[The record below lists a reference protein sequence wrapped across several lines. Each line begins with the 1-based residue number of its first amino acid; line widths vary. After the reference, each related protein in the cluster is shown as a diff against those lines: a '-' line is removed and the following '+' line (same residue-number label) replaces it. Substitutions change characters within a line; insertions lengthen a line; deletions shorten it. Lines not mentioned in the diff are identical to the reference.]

1 MLKVYS
7 NLFSFNRNILTWNI
21 TGTLILL
28 FLDKLLR
35 IVEKY
40 EGEKNNMRMD
50 LASQTQKLVES
61 KLMIQQLHDQN
72 TELHSDL
79 QLSIN
84 LLRNRPTSFMSQRLD
99 TLPPDIQQR
108 VRTCIVEN
116 AKERQL
122 QRLSRGP
129 SEGRKIRVAIPSD
142 NSANGGI
149 STSNGTGDSD
159 KISAAI
165 LAKVLE
171 ERDKERQGDKQLRI
185 DVGTQTQGWNH
196 FPGTDKIHA
205 PASSSSSSSS
215 TASCINKEI
224 CELTNEAIKGDTSAL
239 SSPENSSLAERLS
252 PIQKVELSDE
262 IDNGV
267 NKLKNTDTLQESII
281 PNSSTVQPETVSNNS
296 LNFVKDGPT
305 LPNEN
310 FFTPA
315 FISNSCR
322 PTHSA
327 HSAFTPQQG
336 KPNDENKS
344 TSSSFSSNHIS
355 SSNLTRSS
363 STITSTNFQPNVI
376 QSSNVVK
383 NIHETSTFSS
393 SVTSTFLTRSATF
406 SAKQTDI

>member
-1 MLKVYS
+1 M
-7 NLFSFNRNILTWNI
+7 
-21 TGTLILL
+21 
-28 FLDKLLR
+28 
-35 IVEKY
+35 EKY
-40 EGEKNNMRMD
+40 EGEKNHMRMD

-72 TELHSDL
+72 SELHSDL

-108 VRTCIVEN
+108 VRTCLVEN

-129 SEGRKIRVAIPSD
+129 LEGRKIRIAIPSED
-142 NSANGGI
+142 AAAGPHT
-149 STSNGTGDSD
+149 TSNGAGDTD

-171 ERDKERQGDKQLRI
+171 ERDKERQGDRQLRI

-224 CELTNEAIKGDTSAL
+224 CELTNEPMKGENSTV
-239 SSPENSSLAERLS
+239 SSSENSSLVDRLS
-252 PIQKVELSDE
+252 PMQKPDHEE
-262 IDNGV
+262 KIDKGT
-267 NKLKNTDTLQESII
+267 KRFDNTETENESHIS
-281 PNSSTVQPETVSNNS
+281 NSNTVQMEDNPNDN
-296 LNFVKDGPT
+296 LNIVKDGK

-310 FFTPA
+310 LFTPT

-322 PTHSA
+322 TLQFSSHT
-327 HSAFTPQQG
+327 AFSPQQY
-336 KPNDENKS
+336 KPNSENKL
-344 TSSSFSSNHIS
+344 TSSSVSSNPS
-355 SSNLTRSS
+355 SASILTRSS
-363 STITSTNFQPNVI
+363 STITANNSQPNAI
-376 QSSNVVK
+376 QLSNAPKNKQESSA
-383 NIHETSTFSS
+383 FSS

>member
-1 MLKVYS
+1 
-7 NLFSFNRNILTWNI
+7 
-21 TGTLILL
+21 
-28 FLDKLLR
+28 
-35 IVEKY
+35 
-40 EGEKNNMRMD
+40 MRMD

-72 TELHSDL
+72 SELHSDL

-108 VRTCIVEN
+108 VRTCLVEN
-116 AKERQL
+116 AKERQM

-142 NSANGGI
+142 EAATGGV
-149 STSNGTGDSD
+149 STSNGTSDSD

-171 ERDKERQGDKQLRI
+171 ERDKERQGDRQLRI

-205 PASSSSSSSS
+205 PPSSSSSSSS
-215 TASCINKEI
+215 TASFINKEI
-224 CELTNEAIKGDTSAL
+224 CELTNETTKCENSVL
-239 SSPENSSLAERLS
+239 SSPENSSLVERLS
-252 PIQKVELSDE
+252 PMQKPDLADGAYK
-262 IDNGV
+262 IDDGFKVHKGTEPLQDSSIANS
-267 NKLKNTDTLQESII
+267 NTVQQESV
-281 PNSSTVQPETVSNNS
+281 PNNS
-296 LNFVKDGPT
+296 LNSVKDDK

-310 FFTPA
+310 FITPT

-322 PTHSA
+322 TINFS
-327 HSAFTPQQG
+327 SNYIFTPQLYQ
-336 KPNDENKS
+336 PNNETKL
-344 TSSSFSSNHIS
+344 TSSSFSIDPSN
-355 SSNLTRSS
+355 SSNMTRSS
-363 STITSTNFQPNVI
+363 STITSTSLQPQVVNLSNAPKTKI
-376 QSSNVVK
+376 ESS
-383 NIHETSTFSS
+383 SFSS
-393 SVTSTFLTRSATF
+393 SVTSSYLTRSATF